1 MRIPHICFHVAVLV
15 SAFNLGGV
23 VSAED
28 EIPELG
34 TDNMQDDVLLP
45 QSKSRRNYG
54 IFLRGIWMYLLL
66 FPIDF
71 FDSFRPKRENI
82 HFDSVTKRPSQSR
95 DLYRLLRTLKRSDPS
110 YESQHIRP
118 ASMRL
123 QDDLEDLLSLDSYH
137 AIIQTP
143 QGPRRVPLAILH
155 RLLSTKLSL
164 HPQ

>member
-34 TDNMQDDVLLP
+34 TDNMQQDVLIP
-45 QSKSRRNYG
+45 QH
-54 IFLRGIWMYLLL
+54 
-66 FPIDF
+66 F
-71 FDSFRPKRENI
+71 FDAFRPKRDNI

-110 YESQHIRP
+110 YESQHVRP
-118 ASMRL
+118 ISMRL
-123 QDDLEDLLSLDSYH
+123 QDDLEDLMSLDSYH

-155 RLLSTKLSL
+155 RLLNSKLPMVP
-164 HPQ
+164 H